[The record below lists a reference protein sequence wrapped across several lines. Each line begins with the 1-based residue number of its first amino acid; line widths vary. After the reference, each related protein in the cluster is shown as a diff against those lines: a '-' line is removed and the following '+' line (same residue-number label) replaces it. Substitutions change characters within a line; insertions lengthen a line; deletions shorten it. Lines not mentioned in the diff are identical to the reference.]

1 MSFPIFPDD
10 PGMILKH
17 WKNEIL
23 RVILRGRHSFCVV
36 VVFVCLFFLFDT
48 FEKKIPYFSIYYLR
62 IIIIQHNRV
71 VAIEIYVA

>member
-1 MSFPIFPDD
+1 MVSFPIFPDD

-48 FEKKIPYFSIYYLR
+48 FEKKNTLFFNILPKNHYYTT
-62 IIIIQHNRV
+62 Q
-71 VAIEIYVA
+71 